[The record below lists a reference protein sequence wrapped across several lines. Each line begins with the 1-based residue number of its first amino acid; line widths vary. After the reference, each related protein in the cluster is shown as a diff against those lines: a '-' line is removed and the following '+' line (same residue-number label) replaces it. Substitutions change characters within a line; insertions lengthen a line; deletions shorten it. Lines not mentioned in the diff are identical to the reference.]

1 MMSSLVNTDPDRIME
16 KRKRKADQLKNWGF
30 DSESYISFI
39 SKSYKYCIWVI
50 FALCNFLNLQTLSP
64 HLEFAQTQL
73 SLKKNN
79 MRYWKSLSYVCLL
92 TTRAKGVKVKKG
104 RIFACIYST

>member
-1 MMSSLVNTDPDRIME
+1 MNDKVIMMSSLVNTDPDRIME

-39 SKSYKYCIWVI
+39 SKSYTYCIWVI

-73 SLKKNN
+73 SLKK
-79 MRYWKSLSYVCLL
+79 K
-92 TTRAKGVKVKKG
+92 
-104 RIFACIYST
+104 

>member
-1 MMSSLVNTDPDRIME
+1 MNDKVIMMSSLVNTDPDRIME

-39 SKSYKYCIWVI
+39 SKSYTYCIWVI

-79 MRYWKSLSYVCLL
+79 MRYWKSLSYICLL
-92 TTRAKGVKVKKG
+92 TTRAKGVKVK
-104 RIFACIYST
+104 